1 MSEVIVDQRV
11 QQGDV
16 PDVEVRQHKAKIG
29 ERSAAE
35 FDDPREGP
43 TRKGLIAAEVVL
55 VVVIPVVVGIDQV
68 GHPSFS
74 LVALGFLPTGAVHLN
89 DALLSQVL
97 EVVAFSQ
104 AFNGCGTFQY
114 SNIGID
120 EDGAWL
126 RLRAAVS
133 EAWHIGIDGIGWGLF
148 DASSRSIIC

>member
-1 MSEVIVDQRV
+1 MSEVIEEQRG
-11 QQGDV
+11 QKGDG

-120 EDGAWL
+120 EDGDFM
-126 RLRAAVS
+126 RLRSGVRY
-133 EAWHIGIDGIGWGLF
+133 ICQRGIVGI
-148 DASSRSIIC
+148 

>member
-1 MSEVIVDQRV
+1 M
-11 QQGDV
+11 
-16 PDVEVRQHKAKIG
+16 
-29 ERSAAE
+29 
-35 FDDPREGP
+35 
-43 TRKGLIAAEVVL
+43 
-55 VVVIPVVVGIDQV
+55 
-68 GHPSFS
+68 
-74 LVALGFLPTGAVHLN
+74 N